1 LILLYTIYE
10 YRYLNATYINL
21 IEYILIVIR
30 GQTMSL
36 KLSKQFLLSLLT
48 VSALTITG
56 CSDKETAPE
65 QEVAATPEP
74 APQVAEPAQ
83 SEPAMAEPEPEPV
96 EVAQPAAAA
105 RDGQTVYKTA
115 CFACHDAGVAGA
127 PKLGDKAAWAPRI
140 AKGNDALYSTLQNG
154 LNAMPPKGTCM
165 NCSDD
170 ELKAVLDYMIE
181 QGS

>member
-1 LILLYTIYE
+1 
-10 YRYLNATYINL
+10 
-21 IEYILIVIR
+21 
-30 GQTMSL
+30 MSL

-65 QEVAATPEP
+65 QKAAATPEP

-83 SEPAMAEPEPEPV
+83 SEAAMAEAAKPEPV
-96 EVAQPAAAA
+96 EVAQPAETVAAA

-140 AKGNDALYSTLQNG
+140 AKGNDALYSALQNG

-170 ELKAVLDYMIE
+170 ELKAVLDYMVE

>member
-1 LILLYTIYE
+1 MQ
-10 YRYLNATYINL
+10 INL
-21 IEYILIVIR
+21 N
-30 GQTMSL
+30 
-36 KLSKQFLLSLLT
+36 KQFLLSLLT
-48 VSALTITG
+48 VSALTISG
-56 CSDKETAPE
+56 CSDKEAAPE
-65 QEVAATPEP
+65 QKATATPEP

-83 SEPAMAEPEPEPV
+83 SEPAMAEPSKLETEVAEPATPV
-96 EVAQPAAAA
+96 EVPAEPVAAA
-105 RDGQTVYKTA
+105 RDGQTIYKSA

>member
-1 LILLYTIYE
+1 
-10 YRYLNATYINL
+10 
-21 IEYILIVIR
+21 
-30 GQTMSL
+30 MSL

-48 VSALTITG
+48 VSALTISG

-65 QEVAATPEP
+65 QKAAATPEP

-83 SEPAMAEPEPEPV
+83 SEAAMAEPAMAEPV
-96 EVAQPAAAA
+96 EVVQPAEPIEQSVEQVAAA

-170 ELKAVLDYMIE
+170 ELKAVLDYMVE

>member
-1 LILLYTIYE
+1 
-10 YRYLNATYINL
+10 
-21 IEYILIVIR
+21 
-30 GQTMSL
+30 MSL

-65 QEVAATPEP
+65 QKAVATPEP
-74 APQVAEPAQ
+74 APQEAEPAQ
-83 SEPAMAEPEPEPV
+83 SEAAMAESAKPESV
-96 EVAQPAAAA
+96 EVAQPAAPIEPPADPVAA
-105 RDGQTVYKTA
+105 VRDGQTVYKTA

-170 ELKAVLDYMIE
+170 ELKAVLDYMVE